1 MRGAGWKTS
10 AASVIGPGH
19 VASGLPNQDAWASWM
34 THRYGCLAVA
44 DGLGSKPRSDVGSR
58 AACRAAVAVSRCHA
72 YDRRP
77 FGTRRFLGEIR
88 REWLAA
94 IHPFDPGDCATTCLV
109 ATWSPRSVRLF
120 QIGDGL
126 AAAVLRDGRVET
138 LTDDKSE
145 SFSNLVTP
153 LSETTKPGA
162 WRTSCVSAA
171 QCVGVL
177 LCTDGIS
184 DDLSDSSGFATACV
198 ADLASGEATAARW
211 ADMLENWPVPAH
223 SDDKTM
229 AVLARRRVCK

>member
-10 AASVIGPGH
+10 ATSVIGPGH
-19 VASGLPNQDAWASWM
+19 IASGLPNQDAWASWK
-34 THRYGCLAVA
+34 TNRYGCLAVA
-44 DGLGSKPRSDVGSR
+44 DGLGSKPRSETGSK
-58 AACRAAVAVSRCHA
+58 AACRVAVVAASRHA
-72 YDRRP
+72 YNRGS
-77 FGTRRFLGEIR
+77 FNAGCFLDEIR

-94 IHPFDPGDCATTCLV
+94 IHPFNPEDCATTCLV
-109 ATWSPRSVRLF
+109 AMWTPRSVRLF

-126 AAAVLRDGRVET
+126 AAAVLRDGRVEM

-153 LSETTKPGA
+153 LSATTSPSA
-162 WRTSCVSAA
+162 WRTSCVPAT

-184 DDLSDSSGFATACV
+184 DDLSDPSGFATACV
-198 ADLASGEATAARW
+198 ADLASGEATAERW
-211 ADMLENWPVPAH
+211 TDMLEKWPVPAH

-229 AVLARRRVCK
+229 AVLARRRAR